1 MAELFSN
8 QLAAAVRAR
17 RATLR
22 LGQRDLAEL
31 AGVSERFVRFV
42 EQGKRSVQL
51 DSLLALLG
59 TLGLELQLATR
70 TSSAARALAGGSP
83 AGGPKEGTLPPYKT
97 PAIETPAVEPAEGPG
112 EPRP

>member
-1 MAELFSN
+1 MMEFFPD

-17 RATLR
+17 RGALR
-22 LGQRDLAEL
+22 LSQRDVAEL

-51 DSLLALLG
+51 DSLMALLG
-59 TLGLELQLATR
+59 TLGLELQLGTR
-70 TSSAARALAGGSP
+70 TSPAARALACDP
-83 AGGPKEGTLPPYKT
+83 RNRQ
-97 PAIETPAVEPAEGPG
+97 

>member
-1 MAELFSN
+1 MADFAD

-17 RATLR
+17 RAVLR
-22 LGQRDLAEL
+22 LTQQDLAEL

-51 DSLLALLG
+51 DSLLVLLE

-70 TSSAARALAGGSP
+70 SSAAARALDGQMPDGQKLDGQQPGSQKLEDQTPDGQRPGG
-83 AGGPKEGTLPPYKT
+83 
-97 PAIETPAVEPAEGPG
+97 
-112 EPRP
+112 RP

>member
-1 MAELFSN
+1 LTENGTFVPTGGFPVADFTD

-17 RATLR
+17 RAVLR
-22 LGQRDLAEL
+22 LTQQDLAEL

-51 DSLLALLG
+51 DSLLVLLE

-70 TSSAARALAGGSP
+70 SRAAARALDGRTPDGQMPGGQMP
-83 AGGPKEGTLPPYKT
+83 GGQKQG
-97 PAIETPAVEPAEGPG
+97 G
-112 EPRP
+112 RP